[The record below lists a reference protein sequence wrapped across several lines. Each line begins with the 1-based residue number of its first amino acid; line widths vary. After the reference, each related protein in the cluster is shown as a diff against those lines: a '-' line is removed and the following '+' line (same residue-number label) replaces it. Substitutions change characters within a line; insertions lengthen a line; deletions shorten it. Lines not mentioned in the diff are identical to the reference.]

1 MTLITYKPRTSI
13 VNDIDSWFDS
23 FWNLD
28 YAFNRNINFNPDF
41 DISEDESSYYITT
54 DLPGMD
60 KKDVDISVSEGVI
73 TITGERKSKKNQ
85 DTSISKYSQTRYG
98 SFEKSFYVPE
108 DFNADKINARM
119 SSGVLILEIKKAEKI
134 PVDIKKI
141 SIK

>member
-13 VNDIDSWFDS
+13 VNDIDRWFDS

-28 YAFNRNINFNPDF
+28 YAFNRNINFNPNF
-41 DISEDESSYYITT
+41 DISEDESSFYITT

-73 TITGERKSKKNQ
+73 TISGERKSKKNQ
-85 DTSISKYSQTRYG
+85 DTSISKYNQTRYG

-108 DFNADKINARM
+108 EANADKINAKM